1 MKKYRKFSIVASAL
15 LMIGLIANAH
25 ADGHGKGMNVPFIET
40 TEFMTGLENPWD
52 MAFLPDGT
60 MFYTEKCKGLS
71 VRESSGAVNAL
82 YGAKGSSGYA
92 DTGDDL
98 FCDGQAGVLG
108 VVADANFAENRTIYL
123 YSSSTKYYGDGC
135 KTNFE
140 KCDGNIVMKFKVSDD
155 LKSVSD
161 RTDIVTDIQ
170 YKPFE
175 SDQPFGGP
183 GAHNG
188 GRLRIGPD
196 GYLWVTGGDRHRGI
210 CPQDGQLLCGK
221 ILRIDGDGNA
231 HPDNNPPEGFD
242 KRIYTYGHRNVQG
255 IDFRPSD
262 GMAFTAEH
270 GPWHSDEITALVN
283 GGNAGWDPAQLTGG
297 RGECPDEYCGY
308 EPNQLDAMDPAIR
321 AAYTPMSDTRFE
333 DLMPPSW
340 NNHGFS
346 QGTSSAAFLTGS
358 NWGIYEGR
366 LSVGIM
372 GIGFGNTPPGSRIDV
387 YDLADD
393 GLSIKGAII
402 MPTAITTRYRGLV
415 MGPDNALYATVDD
428 GIIYKI
434 SAKAQY

>member
-175 SDQPFGGP
+175 SDQPSGGP